1 MAFLVACAL
10 AIIFIAVTWSTDSA
24 LLVAVVSIALCV
36 SGLGL
41 YLAGKTTRR
50 QKLPL
55 CLLCAAVAGV
65 SLLSLRINAAREID
79 LAFARPTTIAVSAPD
94 TALSLRDLFQTEFHT
109 LKTFAWHGDMTV
121 TDNLSGRVLTGQV
134 LTNLYVDYRRGEK
147 FYAFFLPRSGLPQLS
162 YALSE
167 ALVDGN
173 KLADIKIAKDTLA
186 ASNPAG
192 IGLLAINGLKFSRI
206 IYIYHEDDFSPDQTA
221 RLIALFARSGIQL
234 YVRNY
239 GCADGR
245 FEEGHNGP
253 PHPI

>member
-1 MAFLVACAL
+1 MAFLVTSAL
-10 AIIFIAVTWSTDSA
+10 AIILIAISWGNDTA
-24 LLVAVVSIALCV
+24 LLVAAVSIALCV
-36 SGLGL
+36 GGFGL
-41 YLAGKTTRR
+41 YLARKATLR
-50 QKLPL
+50 QNFPL
-55 CLLCAAVAGV
+55 YLLYAAAAGA
-65 SLLSLRINAAREID
+65 SLLSLRINAARETD
-79 LAFARPTTIAVSAPD
+79 LAFARPATIAVSAPD
-94 TALSLRDLFQTEFHT
+94 TALSLRDLFQTDFRT
-109 LKTFAWHGDMTV
+109 LKKFAWHGDMTV
-121 TDNLSGRVLTGQV
+121 TDVLSGRVLTGRV

-162 YALSE
+162 YELSE

-186 ASNPAG
+186 ASNPGG

-234 YVRNY
+234 YVRDHS
-239 GCADGR
+239 CADGR
-245 FEEGHNGP
+245 SEEGRNGP